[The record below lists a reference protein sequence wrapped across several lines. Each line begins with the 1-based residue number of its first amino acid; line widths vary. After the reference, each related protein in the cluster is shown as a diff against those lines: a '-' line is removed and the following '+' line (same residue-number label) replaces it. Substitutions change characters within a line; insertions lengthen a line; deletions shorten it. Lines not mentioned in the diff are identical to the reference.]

1 MTDLRNQ
8 KALAAKVLAIGGTRV
23 WLDPLHLEDIAEAV
37 TRADIRALV
46 KKGYVKAVQKQGV
59 SRGRARY
66 AAEQKK
72 SGRRRGPGSRKG
84 AKGAR
89 NPRKAK
95 WIRTIRPQRRVLAEL
110 RAAGKITPAQY
121 RIYYLKAKGGSF
133 RSKAHLVAH
142 MRTDGILPQEVI

>member
-8 KALAAKVLAIGGTRV
+8 KALAAKVLKVGGTRV
-23 WLDPLHLEDIAEAV
+23 WLDPLHMEDVATAV

-46 KKGYVKAVQKQGV
+46 KKGYIKAKQEKGV
-59 SRGRARY
+59 SRGRAR
-66 AAEQKK
+66 AIAEQKK

-95 WIRTIRPQRRVLAEL
+95 WIRTIRPQREVLAGL
-110 RAAGKITPAQY
+110 RDEKKITTAQY
-121 RIYYLKAKGGSF
+121 RTYYLKAKGGSF
-133 RSKAHLVAH
+133 RSRAHLIAH
-142 MRTDGILPQEVI
+142 MKTDGVLKESA